1 MDLFTLEIHLGLF
14 RGFALRGDY
23 VPDVSAFVRQLYQVY
38 SPSGQKRFTLPKQCK
53 TMDIPRF
60 SSTLW

>member
-1 MDLFTLEIHLGLF
+1 MDLFALEILLGLF

-38 SPSGQKRFTLPKQCK
+38 SPSEQKRITLAKQCK
-53 TMDIPRF
+53 TRDIPPF
-60 SSTLW
+60 PSTL